1 MNCRSAWLLC
11 VVIAVVGCSKGGPGN
26 GPTPTSTSGVDQQ
39 AVLSAENA
47 VVRFEVL
54 GAKLDLM
61 EMVFQDGRRA
71 KLRASP
77 GPADAPYLLIEFRI
91 TNLSTSK
98 RIVHSRA
105 ENSDFDRSRDPAL
118 FEDLGHECTN
128 VTSQTSYAESFGDGK
143 IVGRNRGV
151 IEPGKSMTDVLLFN
165 APAKDAKLLT
175 LGVPVL
181 PFDEGSQEQF
191 TLKIPTTMIT
201 TAANP
206 AVAQ

>member
-1 MNCRSAWLLC
+1 MIGRSAWLLC
-11 VVIAVVGCSKGGPGN
+11 VVIAVVGCSKGGQGN
-26 GPTPTSTSGVDQQ
+26 GPTSTSGGDQKS
-39 AVLSAENA
+39 VLSAENA

-54 GAKLDLM
+54 SAKLDLM

-71 KLRASP
+71 KVRASA
-77 GPADAPYLLIEFRI
+77 GPPDAPYLLIEFRI

-98 RIVHSRA
+98 KIDHSRA
-105 ENSDFDRSRDPAL
+105 ENSDFDRTRDPSL
-118 FEDLGHECTN
+118 IDDRGHECIN
-128 VTSQTSYAESFGDGK
+128 VTSPTSYAESFGDGK

-151 IEPGKSMTDVLLFN
+151 IEPGKSMTDVLLFD
-165 APAKDAKLLT
+165 APVKDAKLLT

-181 PFDEGSQEQF
+181 PFDDGSQEQF